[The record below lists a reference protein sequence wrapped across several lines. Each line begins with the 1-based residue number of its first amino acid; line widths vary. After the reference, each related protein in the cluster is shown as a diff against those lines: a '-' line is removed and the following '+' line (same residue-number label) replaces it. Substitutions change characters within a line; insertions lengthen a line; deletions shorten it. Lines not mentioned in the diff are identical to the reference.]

1 MTGLVDKTRLVD
13 KTLLVGFEEPDP
25 PEWFRRAAPGLGGV
39 VLYGQNLRVDTDAAR
54 LASVL
59 HQDSDV
65 VLAVDE
71 EGGDVTRV
79 HYRNG
84 SPVPGNYVL
93 GAADDE
99 GLTGAVATRIGVG
112 LRAAGIG
119 WNLAPDVDVNS
130 APENPVIG
138 VRSFGAD
145 PDTVSRHAATWVL
158 AMENTGVA
166 ACAKHFPGHGD
177 TRSDSHYGLP
187 VVDCDEAEWRRVHLP
202 PFVAAI
208 DVGVRSIM
216 TAHVVVPALDDQPA
230 TMSRRML
237 TDILRGELG
246 YQGVIVTD
254 ALDMGAIKNG
264 VGLGAGA
271 VAALR
276 AGADAL
282 CLGAIGG
289 EGLYQEVRSAVL
301 AAVDDG
307 ALPLRRLEEA
317 AERVEALLTWVRNA
331 PPPQPG
337 PAGRA
342 AAGAGGLAAAA
353 PGAASPDAF
362 DPGMEA
368 ARRAARVFGD
378 PVVSGPPVIVELRA
392 TPNLAVGEAYWDLAA
407 PLAERGLAPRA
418 VHRLTDATSLSE
430 VLTAVEG
437 QPLVVVGRDVPR
449 HPWQQKAWHVLSGRC
464 PDAVLV
470 ELGLPCPDVLT
481 TGQRVFVGGAG
492 RPNLQVAAEL
502 LSGDR
507 HRP

>member
-1 MTGLVDKTRLVD
+1 VIEDLID

-39 VLYGQNLRVDTDAAR
+39 VLYGQNLRSDTDAAR
-54 LASVL
+54 LAALL

-99 GLTGAVATRIGVG
+99 GLTGAVATRIGSG

-145 PDTVSRHAATWVL
+145 PDLVSRHAATWVL

-208 DVGVRSIM
+208 EVGVRSIM
-216 TAHVVVPALDDQPA
+216 TAH
-230 TMSRRML
+230 
-237 TDILRGELG
+237 
-246 YQGVIVTD
+246 
-254 ALDMGAIKNG
+254 
-264 VGLGAGA
+264 
-271 VAALR
+271 
-276 AGADAL
+276 
-282 CLGAIGG
+282 
-289 EGLYQEVRSAVL
+289 
-301 AAVDDG
+301 
-307 ALPLRRLEEA
+307 
-317 AERVEALLTWVRNA
+317 
-331 PPPQPG
+331 
-337 PAGRA
+337 
-342 AAGAGGLAAAA
+342 
-353 PGAASPDAF
+353 AASWAI
-362 DPGMEA
+362 
-368 ARRAARVFGD
+368 RA
-378 PVVSGPPVIVELRA
+378 S
-392 TPNLAVGEAYWDLAA
+392 
-407 PLAERGLAPRA
+407 
-418 VHRLTDATSLSE
+418 S
-430 VLTAVEG
+430 
-437 QPLVVVGRDVPR
+437 
-449 HPWQQKAWHVLSGRC
+449 
-464 PDAVLV
+464 
-470 ELGLPCPDVLT
+470 
-481 TGQRVFVGGAG
+481 
-492 RPNLQVAAEL
+492 
-502 LSGDR
+502 
-507 HRP
+507 

>member
-1 MTGLVDKTRLVD
+1 MIEDLVDR
-13 KTLLVGFEEPDP
+13 TLLVGFEEPDP
-25 PEWFRRAAPGLGGV
+25 PDWFRRAAPGLGGV

-54 LASVL
+54 LAALL

-99 GLTGAVATRIGVG
+99 GLTGAVATRIGSG

-145 PDTVSRHAATWVL
+145 PDLVSRHAATWVL

-208 DVGVRSIM
+208 EVGVRSVM
-216 TAHVVVPALDDQPA
+216 TAHVVVPALDDRPA
-230 TMSRRML
+230 TMSPKLL
-237 TDILRGELG
+237 TDVLRGELG

-254 ALDMGAIKNG
+254 ALDMGAIKDG
-264 VGLGAGA
+264 VGLGPGA

-289 EGLYQEVRSAVL
+289 EGLYQEVRTAVL

-307 ALPLRRLEEA
+307 TLPLRRLEEA
-317 AERVEALLTWVRNA
+317 AERVEALLAWVRKA
-331 PPPQPG
+331 P
-337 PAGRA
+337 
-342 AAGAGGLAAAA
+342 
-353 PGAASPDAF
+353 
-362 DPGMEA
+362 DPGDLSDGTDPGLEA

-378 PVVSGPPVIVELRA
+378 PLLTGPPVVVELRA
-392 TPNLAVGEAYWDLAA
+392 TPNLAVGEAYWDLAG
-407 PLAERGLAPRA
+407 PLTERGVPPHEVL
-418 VHRLTDATSLSE
+418 RLTDNSELSA
-430 VLTAVEG
+430 VLTAAQG
-437 QPLVVVGRDVPR
+437 RPLVVVGRDVPR
-449 HPWQQKAWHVLSGRC
+449 HPWQQKAWHVLSGQR

-470 ELGLPCPDVLT
+470 EIGLPRPDVT
-481 TGQRVFVGGAG
+481 AHGQRVFVGGAG

-502 LSGDR
+502 LTGAG